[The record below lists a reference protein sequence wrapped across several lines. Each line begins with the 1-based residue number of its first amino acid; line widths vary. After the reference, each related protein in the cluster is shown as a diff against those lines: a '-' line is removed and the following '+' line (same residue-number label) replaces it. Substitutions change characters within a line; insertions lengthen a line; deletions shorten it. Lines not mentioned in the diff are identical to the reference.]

1 MGRERL
7 SPCYFDASVRSLT
20 TFGNALAAPNAKRD
34 GDIMTARILV
44 VEDDDET
51 REAVA
56 GALRDMGYDASVC
69 QDARSAR
76 AHSDVDVVVTDI
88 RMPGESGLELCADIA
103 GNRPDLPVILM
114 TAFGD
119 TRAVSLGLRAGAS
132 DFLPKPFSLSDLGA
146 AVGRALERRK
156 HSARVQRLSEPA
168 PSSERPV
175 PGVVGTSESM
185 RLAKERVRQLANHE
199 APVLITGE
207 TGTGKEIFARAIHAL
222 SDRRNRPFVA
232 LNCAA
237 LPSEIIESE
246 LFGHASGAFTG
257 AARNHLGVFRDAEGG
272 TLFLDEVGTMPLNLQ
287 ARLLR
292 AIEQRSVRPVGT
304 VGEIATNVRIVA
316 ASNARLRDLADSGH
330 FRSDLLFRLSAFELD
345 LPALRERGQDVLE
358 LAEHFLNAL
367 PGQSSPRTLGESAK
381 LALLAYPWP
390 GNVRELENAV
400 RAAIALTPGKTL
412 EAADLPA
419 RIREAQQARGS
430 SSTRV
435 DLDALERSHIE
446 RVLRETG
453 GNRSEAAR
461 QLGIDRVTLYRKMK
475 RYEVSA

>member
-1 MGRERL
+1 
-7 SPCYFDASVRSLT
+7 
-20 TFGNALAAPNAKRD
+20 
-34 GDIMTARILV
+34 MTARILV

-56 GALRDMGYDASVC
+56 GALRDLGYDATVC
-69 QDARSAR
+69 HDARSAR
-76 AHSDVDVVVTDI
+76 THSDVDIVVTDI

-132 DFLPKPFSLSDLGA
+132 DFLAKPFSLSDLGA
-146 AVGRALERRK
+146 AVGRALERRQR
-156 HSARVQRLSEPA
+156 ATRVNRLADTA
-168 PSSERPV
+168 PGSERPV
-175 PGVVGTSESM
+175 PGVIGSSTVM
-185 RLAKERVRQLANHE
+185 RTIAERVRQLANHQ
-199 APVLITGE
+199 APVLVTGE

-222 SDRRNRPFVA
+222 SDRRDQPFVA

-237 LPSEIIESE
+237 LPAEIIESE

-257 AARNHLGVFRDAEGG
+257 AARNHPGVFRDAEGG
-272 TLFLDEVGTMPLNLQ
+272 TLFLDEIGAMPLGLQ

-304 VGEIATNVRIVA
+304 VGEVATNVRIVA
-316 ASNARLRDLADSGH
+316 ASNARLRDLADSGQ
-330 FRSDLLFRLSAFELD
+330 FRSDLLFRLSTFELD
-345 LPALRERGQDVLE
+345 LPSLRERGNDVLE
-358 LAEHFLNAL
+358 LAEYFLKNFA
-367 PGQSSPRTLGESAK
+367 GSSAPRVLGESAK
-381 LALLAYPWP
+381 LALLAYSWP
-390 GNVRELENAV
+390 GNVRELENGI
-400 RAAIALTPGKTL
+400 RAAVAMSTSKTL
-412 EAADLPA
+412 EASDLPL
-419 RIREAQQARGS
+419 RIRESHKARGS
-430 SSTRV
+430 DSARV
-435 DLDALERSHIE
+435 DLDALERTHIE

-475 RYEVSA
+475 RYEVAD

>member
-1 MGRERL
+1 M
-7 SPCYFDASVRSLT
+7 T
-20 TFGNALAAPNAKRD
+20 
-34 GDIMTARILV
+34 TARILV

-56 GALRDMGYDASVC
+56 GALRDLGYDATVC
-69 QDARSAR
+69 HDARSAR
-76 AHSDVDVVVTDI
+76 THSDVDIVVTDI

-132 DFLPKPFSLSDLGA
+132 DFLAKPFSLSDLGA
-146 AVGRALERRK
+146 AVGRALERRQR
-156 HSARVQRLSEPA
+156 ATRVNRLAETA
-168 PSSERPV
+168 PGSERPV
-175 PGVVGTSESM
+175 PGVVGSSTVM
-185 RLAKERVRQLANHE
+185 RTIADRVRQLANHHS
-199 APVLITGE
+199 PVLVTGE

-222 SDRRNRPFVA
+222 SDRRDQPFVA

-237 LPSEIIESE
+237 LPAEIIESE

-257 AARNHLGVFRDAEGG
+257 AARNHPGVFRDAEGG
-272 TLFLDEVGTMPLNLQ
+272 TLFLDEIGAMPLGLQ

-304 VGEIATNVRIVA
+304 VGEIRTNVRIVA
-316 ASNARLRDLADSGH
+316 ASNARLRDLADSGQ
-330 FRSDLLFRLSAFELD
+330 FRSDLLFRLSTFELD
-345 LPALRERGQDVLE
+345 LPSLRERGNDVLE
-358 LAEHFLNAL
+358 LAEYFLNNL
-367 PGQSSPRTLGESAK
+367 PNAGAPRVLGESAK
-381 LALLAYPWP
+381 LALLAYSWP
-390 GNVRELENAV
+390 GNVRELENGM
-400 RAAIALTPGKTL
+400 RAAVAMSSSKTL
-412 EAADLPA
+412 EASDLPL
-419 RIREAQQARGS
+419 RVRESHKARGS
-430 SSTRV
+430 DTARV
-435 DLDALERSHIE
+435 DLDALERTHIE

-475 RYEVSA
+475 RYQVTG